1 MVKRNKEREMSFL
14 GHIVELRGHLVR
26 SVIAIVVGA
35 AVVGIF
41 WDFILEKIIMAPLKS
56 DFYTF
61 RLFNTLAERIGIGA
75 LYPDEFDLSK
85 ELINLD
91 PSGQITSQISVVL
104 VCGLIIAIP
113 YVVWEIWRFIKPG
126 LNVSE
131 QRHANGTVL
140 AITFFFLTGVIFS
153 YYLLLPLS
161 TQFLFSYNPFG
172 VQNEWKLM
180 RYIMLFVQTLL
191 GMGIVF
197 LLPVFAYFLAKVGIL
212 TPQFL
217 KTYRKHAFVV
227 ILTIAAIITPN
238 DFMSM
243 IIAACPLWILYE
255 FSILITQYGY
265 KKEQLKNQIDKIN
278 EN

>member
-1 MVKRNKEREMSFL
+1 
-14 GHIVELRGHLVR
+14 
-26 SVIAIVVGA
+26 
-35 AVVGIF
+35 
-41 WDFILEKIIMAPLKS
+41 
-56 DFYTF
+56 
-61 RLFNTLAERIGIGA
+61 
-75 LYPDEFDLSK
+75 
-85 ELINLD
+85 
-91 PSGQITSQISVVL
+91 
-104 VCGLIIAIP
+104 
-113 YVVWEIWRFIKPG
+113 
-126 LNVSE
+126 
-131 QRHANGTVL
+131 
-140 AITFFFLTGVIFS
+140 TGVTFS

-212 TPQFL
+212 TPKFL

-243 IIAACPLWILYE
+243 IIAAFPLWILYE
-255 FSILITQYGY
+255 ISIMITHNVY
-265 KKEQLKNQIDKIN
+265 KKEELKKQVTNLGRS
-278 EN
+278 

>member
-1 MVKRNKEREMSFL
+1 MSFL

-26 SVIAIVVGA
+26 SIIAIIAGA
-35 AVVGIF
+35 AIVGIF
-41 WDFILEKIIMAPLKS
+41 WDYILEQIIMAPLKS

-61 RLFNTLAERIGIGA
+61 RIFNALAEWIGLGQ
-75 LYPDEFDLSK
+75 LYPKEFDMSK

-104 VCGLIIAIP
+104 VCGLIVAIP

-126 LNVSE
+126 LSE
-131 QRHANGTVL
+131 NEQKYTNGTVL
-140 AITFFFLTGVIFS
+140 AITFFFLAGIIFS

-161 TQFLFSYNPFG
+161 TQFLFTYNPFG

-180 RYIMLFVQTLL
+180 SYINLFVQTLL

-197 LLPVFAYFLAKVGIL
+197 LLPVFAYFLAKAGIL
-212 TPQFL
+212 TPKFL
-217 KTYRKHAFVV
+217 KKYRKHAFVV

-243 IIAACPLWILYE
+243 IIAALPLWVLYE
-255 FSILITQYGY
+255 FSILITQYVY
-265 KKEQLKNQIDKIN
+265 KKEELKNQVDKIGD
-278 EN
+278 

>member
-1 MVKRNKEREMSFL
+1 MSFL

-26 SVIAIVVGA
+26 SIIAIIIGAIVVG
-35 AVVGIF
+35 VF
-41 WDFILEKIIMAPLKS
+41 WDFILQQIIMAPLKS

-61 RLFNTLAERIGIGA
+61 KLFNSLAERIGMDPI
-75 LYPDEFDLSK
+75 YPDEFDMSK
-85 ELINLD
+85 DLLNLD
-91 PSGQITSQISVVL
+91 PSGQLTSQISVVL

-113 YVVWEIWRFIKPG
+113 YVVWEIWKFIKPG
-126 LNVSE
+126 LNETE
-131 QRHANGTVL
+131 QKYANGTVL
-140 AITFFFLTGVIFS
+140 AISFFFLTGIAFS
-153 YYLLLPLS
+153 YFLLLPLS
-161 TQFLFSYNPFG
+161 TQFLFFYNPFG

-180 RYIMLFVQTLL
+180 SYISLFVQTLL
-191 GMGIVF
+191 GMGVVF

-212 TPQFL
+212 TPKFL

-243 IIAACPLWILYE
+243 LIAAFPLWVLYE
-255 FSILITQYGY
+255 FSILITQYVY
-265 KKEQLKNQIDKIN
+265 KKAEIKDLAAQK